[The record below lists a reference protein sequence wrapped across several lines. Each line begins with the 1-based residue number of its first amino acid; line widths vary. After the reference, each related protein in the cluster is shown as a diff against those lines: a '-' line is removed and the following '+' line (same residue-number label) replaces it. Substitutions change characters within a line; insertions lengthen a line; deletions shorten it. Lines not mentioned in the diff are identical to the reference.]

1 MSKNNSVFSKLGNLE
16 RIILTVAVLVIAAA
30 IAVLTLKPQQAES
43 AYPGLGGDF
52 TLTGVNGP
60 VSLKDYRDE
69 IVVMMFGF
77 TYCPD
82 VCPTGLAN
90 VAAALNYL
98 EDDQLKQVQ
107 PMFISVDPERDTP
120 KRLDEYVKYFHPQIL
135 GISGEKSAIDQVV
148 SQYGAFYQKVP
159 LPDSELKYSVDHSA
173 RVYIINKQGGLANLM
188 YHNSSPNELAEAVKA
203 LM

>member
-1 MSKNNSVFSKLGNLE
+1 MLKHSVISKLGSLE
-16 RIILTVAVLVIAAA
+16 RIILVVAVLVIAAA
-30 IAVLTLKPQQAES
+30 IAVLTLRPQQAES

-60 VSLKDYRDE
+60 VALQDHRNE

-90 VAAALNYL
+90 VAAALNHL

-107 PMFISVDPERDTP
+107 PMFISVDPDRDTP
-120 KRLDEYVKYFHPQIL
+120 KRLDEYTRYFHPQIM
-135 GISGEKSAIDQVV
+135 GITGEKSKIDQVV
-148 SQYGAFYQKVP
+148 GQYGAFYQKVP
-159 LPDSELKYSVDHSA
+159 LPDSALKYSVDHSA
-173 RVYIINKQGGLANLM
+173 RVYVINKQGELANLM
-188 YHNSSPNELAEAVKA
+188 YHNSSPTELADAIKA
-203 LM
+203 LL